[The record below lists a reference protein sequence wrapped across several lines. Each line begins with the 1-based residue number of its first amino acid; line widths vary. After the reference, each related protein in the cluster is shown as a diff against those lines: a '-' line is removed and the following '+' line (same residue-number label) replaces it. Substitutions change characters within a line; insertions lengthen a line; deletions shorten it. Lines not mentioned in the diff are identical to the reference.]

1 MYVVNNTRPTNLG
14 NFGEF
19 GYWQFI
25 LAAVQ
30 GLTYGGAALKKH
42 SATKKFLKKQG
53 HTQQLTHAQQLA
65 LKKKE
70 LASKELLLD
79 AKGKGELYEDQQL
92 KKLVIITFVTIIL
105 VTVLGLGTY
114 YFLSVGGEDG

>member
-1 MYVVNNTRPTNLG
+1 VYVTNNTPSR
-14 NFGEF
+14 NFGEL

-25 LAAVQ
+25 VAAVQ

-42 SATKKFLKKQG
+42 SATKKYLKSQK
-53 HTQQLTHAQQLA
+53 HTQQMTHAQQLE
-65 LKKKE
+65 LKQKD
-70 LASKELLLD
+70 LASRDLLLD
-79 AKGKGELYEDQQL
+79 AKGKTELYEDQQL

-114 YFLSVGGEDG
+114 YYLSVEN